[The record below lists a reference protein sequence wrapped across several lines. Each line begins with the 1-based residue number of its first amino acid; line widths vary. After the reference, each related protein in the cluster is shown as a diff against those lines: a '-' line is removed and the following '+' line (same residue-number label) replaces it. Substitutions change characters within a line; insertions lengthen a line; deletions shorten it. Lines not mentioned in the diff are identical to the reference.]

1 MTAEQLGEAIDTVRE
16 YLLFIDP
23 DEELNKIV
31 EHIAT
36 LEEEITEALWLLSE
50 CVDPSPQT
58 RHMAGD
64 WLGNRVRAY
73 LSKHKEGERGKTSN
87 DTRATS

>member
-31 EHIAT
+31 EHIAK
-36 LEEEITEALWLLSE
+36 LEAELAEAREFIFDLFLQGCLL
-50 CVDPSPQT
+50 P
-58 RHMAGD
+58 
-64 WLGNRVRAY
+64 
-73 LSKHKEGERGKTSN
+73 N
-87 DTRATS
+87 DTYNHQYISAYEHAQTYLIVHGIITQEQCDYR